1 MMSHKKR
8 SCPVTK
14 RLAEDMTIR
23 NMAQNTIDAYTYH
36 VRCFGNFIKKTLD
49 RVLDGDTPY
58 AARALGN
65 AIAREGHA
73 SRYR

>member
-23 NMAQNTIDAYTYH
+23 NMAPNTIDAYTYH
-36 VRCFGNFIKKTLD
+36 VRCFANFIQKPLD
-49 RVLDGDTPY
+49 SVLDGDTPY
-58 AARALGN
+58 AAHALGN
-65 AIAREGHA
+65 AIVREDHA
-73 SRYR
+73 SSYR

>member
-1 MMSHKKR
+1 MMLHKKR

-23 NMAQNTIDAYTYH
+23 NMAQTTIDAYTYP
-36 VRCFGNFIKKTLD
+36 VRCFANFIQKPLD
-49 RVLDGDTPY
+49 SVLDGDTPY
-58 AARALGN
+58 AARALGK
-65 AIAREGHA
+65 AIVREDHA